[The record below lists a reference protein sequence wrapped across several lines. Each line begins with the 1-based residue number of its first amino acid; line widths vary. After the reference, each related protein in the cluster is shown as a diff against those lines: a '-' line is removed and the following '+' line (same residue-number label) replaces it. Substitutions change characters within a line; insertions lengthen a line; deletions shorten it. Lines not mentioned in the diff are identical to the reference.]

1 MTEYLI
7 LSLNRAL
14 PLVWEYN
21 RQITF
26 NLTFS
31 RTWGNLPRSVRART
45 TSGGLGGPS
54 FTIDS
59 TTKRIFRTF
68 GTPPQPS
75 VTGVTR
81 ISRPKLY
88 RTAFTLGSWTGNP
101 QFRIDLHYANPND
114 TPGQYITSFTPT
126 VTDLG
131 SGNRAVYVDWGNPPS
146 AFSGYDLDW
155 DTKYAIVLVPLVAD
169 ANNRATATSYGT
181 LATDPIPPRKCG
193 YSTDNGTTWTFVRDP
208 NNPNYN
214 FDWTNAWGTL
224 NYVSVGVTWFYESE
238 VSIPVAKSSEAFR
251 SYFNGWVS
259 RSTRPSGF
267 NQQDIINGVVNPAA
281 GTEIRFT
288 DAYTHIVRAWT
299 TADVAG
305 FTQTDVASFIWRYDI
320 NPVTVDMFY
329 ASEAYL
335 QRIDFLGAS
344 TTTSSVRLND
354 SYEQE
359 FRGAGGTSI
368 TFDPPVLFWK
378 AEVLSGAVR
387 LRALVFE

>member
-31 RTWGNLPRSVRART
+31 RTYSDIPQSIRARQA
-45 TSGGLGGPS
+45 GGGAAGPS
-54 FTIDS
+54 FVIDS
-59 TTKRIFRTF
+59 TAKRLFRVF

-81 ISRPKLY
+81 IIGPKLY
-88 RTAFTLGSWTGNP
+88 RTAFTLSSWTGNP
-101 QFRIDLHYANPND
+101 QFRIDLHYANPDD
-114 TPGQYITSFTPT
+114 TPGEYITSFTPA
-126 VTDLG
+126 VTDIG
-131 SGNRAVYVDWGNPPS
+131 YGNRAVYVDWGNPPS
-146 AFSGYDLDW
+146 AFSGYDLEW
-155 DTKYAIVLVPLVAD
+155 GTKYAIVLVPLVAD
-169 ANNRATATSYGT
+169 ANNRAIAASYAT

-193 YSTDNGTTWTFVRDP
+193 YSTDGGTTWTFVTHSDP
-208 NNPNYN
+208 RYHMM
-214 FDWTNAWGTL
+214 DWANTWGTL
-224 NYVSVGVTWFYESE
+224 NYVSVGVAYYYESE
-238 VSIPVAKSSEAFR
+238 VAIPVAKSSEAFR

-267 NQQDIINGVVNPAA
+267 TIWQESINGVTNPAT

-288 DAYTHIVRAWT
+288 DSYTHLMRFWT

-305 FTQTDVASFIWRYDI
+305 FTQTDTASFIWRYDI

-335 QRIDFLGAS
+335 QRIDFLANG
-344 TTTSSVRLND
+344 SSVRLND

-359 FRGAGGTSI
+359 FSGNSGQSV
-368 TFDPPVLFWK
+368 TFDPPILWWK
-378 AEVLSGAVR
+378 AQVLSGAAR

>member
-31 RTWGNLPRSVRART
+31 RAYSNIPMSIRARQA
-45 TSGGLGGPS
+45 GGGAGGPD

-59 TTKRIFRTF
+59 TAKRIFRTF

-75 VTGVTR
+75 ISGVAR
-81 ISRPKLY
+81 VSRPKLY
-88 RTAFTLGSWTGNP
+88 RTAFSLGSWTGTP
-101 QFRIDLHYANPND
+101 QFRIDLHYANPDD
-114 TPGQYITSFTPT
+114 TPGQYITSFTPS
-126 VTDLG
+126 VVDLG
-131 SGNRAVYVDWGNPPS
+131 YGVRTVYVDWGNPPD
-146 AFSGYDLDW
+146 AFSGYELDW
-155 DTKYAIVLVPLVAD
+155 NTKYAIVLVPTAAD
-169 ANNRATATSYGT
+169 ANNKATAPTYGSGG
-181 LATDPIPPRKCG
+181 TDPIPPRKCG
-193 YSTDNGTTWTFVRDP
+193 YSTNSGTTWTFVTGA
-208 NNPNYN
+208 YQY
-214 FDWTNAWGTL
+214 DWANVWGTL
-224 NYVSVGVTWFYESE
+224 NYVSVGVAFYYESE
-238 VSIPVAKSSEAFR
+238 VTIPVARSSEAFR
-251 SYFNGWVS
+251 SYFNGWSS
-259 RSTRPSGF
+259 RTTPPSGF
-267 NQQDIINGVVNPAA
+267 NWQDIINGVTNPTA
-281 GTEIRFT
+281 GTEVRFT
-288 DAYTHIVRAWT
+288 DSYTHLMRFWT

-305 FTQTDVASFIWRYDI
+305 FTQTDVASFKWQYDI

-359 FRGAGGTSI
+359 FSGAGGTSI
-368 TFDPPVLFWK
+368 TFDPPILWWK
-378 AEVLSGAVR
+378 AQVTSGAVR

>member
-21 RQITF
+21 RQIAF

-31 RTWGNLPRSVRART
+31 RTYGSIPQSIRARNAG
-45 TSGGLGGPS
+45 GGLVGPS

-59 TTKRIFRTF
+59 AAKRIFRTF

-75 VTGVTR
+75 VAGVTR

-88 RTAFTLGSWTGNP
+88 RTAFTLSSWTGNP
-101 QFRIDLHYANPND
+101 QFRIDLHYANPDD
-114 TPGQYITSFTPT
+114 TPGQYITSFTPS
-126 VTDLG
+126 VYDHG
-131 SGNRAVYVDWGNPPS
+131 SGTRTVYVDWGNPPS
-146 AFSGYDLDW
+146 AFSGYELDW
-155 DTKYAIVLVPLVAD
+155 DAKYAIVLVPTFAD
-169 ANNRATATSYGT
+169 ANNKATTGSFGSGA
-181 LATDPIPPRKCG
+181 DPIPPRKCG
-193 YSTDNGTTWTFVRDP
+193 HSTDNGTTWTFVTASDP
-208 NNPNYN
+208 RYYM
-214 FDWTNAWGTL
+214 DWGNTWGTL
-224 NYVSVGVTWFYESE
+224 NYVSVGVAFYYESE
-238 VSIPVAKSSEAFR
+238 VTVPVAKSSEAFR
-251 SYFNGWVS
+251 SYFNGWAS
-259 RSTRPSGF
+259 RTAPPSGF
-267 NQQDIINGVVNPAA
+267 TIWQDIINGVTNPTA

-288 DAYTHIVRAWT
+288 DAYTHLMRFWT

-320 NPVTVDMFY
+320 NPVTIDMFY

-335 QRIDFLGAS
+335 QRIDFLATGSA
-344 TTTSSVRLND
+344 VRLND

-359 FRGAGGTSI
+359 FSGNSGQSV
-368 TFDPPVLFWK
+368 TFDPPILFWK
-378 AEVLSGAVR
+378 AQVLSGAVR